1 METVF
6 GPRLALRHEDI
17 RAVVGEE
24 EATRL
29 FDVSGLPVR
38 PRPSPEMLS
47 ALPSLY
53 AAIAPPAPSERYA
66 FGNLQDSAPVGPTS
80 RPPWKVLA
88 AIGGGVIAGA
98 VGVIALSLGGVT
110 RPQGDPASGPAS
122 VAPPTAPTVRRVV
135 VPLPI
140 IASRVTF
147 DDIERTLDPPSDVS
161 AFDVPR
167 ESGARHRVVAYATD
181 GARAEA
187 FVVEADGVARA
198 EDHGYVVSGDP
209 VVVPSSPTASTRP
222 ARPLVTARPRTAPIG
237 TVKNGF
243 TKLK

>member
-1 METVF
+1 
-6 GPRLALRHEDI
+6 
-17 RAVVGEE
+17 
-24 EATRL
+24 
-29 FDVSGLPVR
+29 
-38 PRPSPEMLS
+38 MLS